1 MPKIIVL
8 YILKQVTKTIFFTF
22 LILFGILFFNE
33 SIQFLEKA
41 SRGDLY
47 PSLLIPVLFYS
58 LPATLEVSI
67 PISVFLGILISIFN
81 LNKTNELSF
90 IYQLGMGQKNLTLI
104 TLIPVI
110 FCSIFVFF
118 NSFYFVPQSNEN
130 LSFLSDS
137 QSFSDK
143 FKLMGEGKINT
154 FPDLGGIIFA
164 KEASDRGFKDVFANF
179 SSENSDLILNSKE
192 VLGSSQDEKLNK
204 LTFER
209 GNLVIPSQ
217 SGTIDLEFE
226 ELFFLFNKK
235 QKLAEKNIERMSL
248 SLLIQEDIN
257 EDFYTEFLKRLSLS
271 LMLIISSLLAIP
283 LSLRMA
289 KKGRFTMILSG
300 LVIFLTYYGLVQG
313 QKALVLE
320 SSFSSFQVFSFLHF
334 IFVTIWLLLYGLE
347 QYRFELVNFIIARN
361 SKNFFIQAF
370 FLTALVFFLLNIL
383 YFKCK
388 NRHIYLISYSY
399 TCLYI

>member
-67 PISVFLGILISIFN
+67 PISVFLGILISIYN

-90 IYQLGMGQKNLTLI
+90 IYQLGMGQKNLTLV

-110 FCSIFVFF
+110 FCSFFVFF

-130 LSFLSDS
+130 LSFLSES

-143 FKLMGEGKINT
+143 FKLMGEGKINA

-179 SSENSDLILNSKE
+179 NSENSDLILNSKE

-204 LTFER
+204 LTFES

-235 QKLAEKNIERMSL
+235 QKLAEKNIEKMSL
-248 SLLIQEDIN
+248 SLLIQEDKN
-257 EDFYTEFLKRLSLS
+257 EDFYAEFLKRISLS

-313 QKALVLE
+313 QKALALE
-320 SSFSSFQVFSFLHF
+320 GSFSSFQIFSVLHF

-370 FLTALVFFLLNIL
+370 LLTALVFFLLNIL
-383 YFKCK
+383 YF
-388 NRHIYLISYSY
+388 NF
-399 TCLYI
+399 

>member
-67 PISVFLGILISIFN
+67 PISVFLGILISIYN

-90 IYQLGMGQKNLTLI
+90 IYQLGMGQKNLTLV

-110 FCSIFVFF
+110 FCSFFVFF

-143 FKLMGEGKINT
+143 FKLMGEGKINA

-179 SSENSDLILNSKE
+179 NSENSDLILNSKE

-204 LTFER
+204 LTFES

-235 QKLAEKNIERMSL
+235 QKLAEKNIEKMSL
-248 SLLIQEDIN
+248 SLLIQEDKN
-257 EDFYTEFLKRLSLS
+257 EDFYAEFLKRLSLS

-320 SSFSSFQVFSFLHF
+320 SSFSSFQIFSVLHF

-370 FLTALVFFLLNIL
+370 LLTALVFFLLNIL
-383 YFKCK
+383 YF
-388 NRHIYLISYSY
+388 NF
-399 TCLYI
+399 

>member
-47 PSLLIPVLFYS
+47 PSLLIPVLFFS
-58 LPATLEVSI
+58 LPAILEVSI
-67 PISVFLGILISIFN
+67 PISVFLGILISIYN

-90 IYQLGMGQKNLTLI
+90 IYQLGMGQKNLTLV

-110 FCSIFVFF
+110 FCSLFVFF
-118 NSFYFVPQSNEN
+118 NSFYFVPKSNEN

-179 SSENSDLILNSKE
+179 NSENSDLILNSKE

-204 LTFER
+204 LTFES
-209 GNLVIPSQ
+209 GNLLIPSQ
-217 SGTIDLEFE
+217 GGTIDLEFE

-235 QKLAEKNIERMSL
+235 QKLAEKNMEKMSL
-248 SLLIQEDIN
+248 SLLIQEDKN
-257 EDFYTEFLKRLSLS
+257 EDFYREFLKRLSLS
-271 LMLIISSLLAIP
+271 LMLIISSLVAIP

-289 KKGRFTMILSG
+289 NKGRFTMILSG

-313 QKALVLE
+313 QKVLVLE
-320 SSFSSFQVFSFLHF
+320 SSFSSLQVFSVLHF

-347 QYRFELVNFIIARN
+347 KYRFELVNFIIVRN
-361 SKNFFIQAF
+361 SKNFFFQAF

-383 YFKCK
+383 YF
-388 NRHIYLISYSY
+388 NF
-399 TCLYI
+399 

>member
-58 LPATLEVSI
+58 LPAILEVSI
-67 PISVFLGILISIFN
+67 PISVFLGILISIYN

-90 IYQLGMGQKNLTLI
+90 IYQLGMGQKNLTLV

-110 FCSIFVFF
+110 FCSFFVFF

-164 KEASDRGFKDVFANF
+164 KEASERGFKDVFANF
-179 SSENSDLILNSKE
+179 NSENSDLILNSKE

-204 LTFER
+204 LTFES

-235 QKLAEKNIERMSL
+235 QKLAEKNMEKMSL
-248 SLLIQEDIN
+248 SVLIQEDKD

-271 LMLIISSLLAIP
+271 LMLIISSLVAIP

-313 QKALVLE
+313 QKVLVSE
-320 SSFSSFQVFSFLHF
+320 SSFSSFQVFSVLHF

-347 QYRFELVNFIIARN
+347 QYRFELVNFIIVRN

-383 YFKCK
+383 YF
-388 NRHIYLISYSY
+388 NF
-399 TCLYI
+399 

>member
-67 PISVFLGILISIFN
+67 PISVFLGILISIYN

-90 IYQLGMGQKNLTLI
+90 IYQLGMGQKNLTLV

-110 FCSIFVFF
+110 FCSLFVFF
-118 NSFYFVPQSNEN
+118 NSFYFVPKSNEN

-154 FPDLGGIIFA
+154 FSDLGGIIFA

-179 SSENSDLILNSKE
+179 NSENSDLILNSKE

-204 LTFER
+204 LTFES

-235 QKLAEKNIERMSL
+235 QKLAEKNMEKMSL
-248 SLLIQEDIN
+248 SLLIQEDKN

-271 LMLIISSLLAIP
+271 LMLIISSLVAIP

-313 QKALVLE
+313 QKVLVLE
-320 SSFSSFQVFSFLHF
+320 SSFSSFQVFSVLHF

-361 SKNFFIQAF
+361 SKNFFVQAF

-383 YFKCK
+383 YF
-388 NRHIYLISYSY
+388 NF
-399 TCLYI
+399 

>member
-67 PISVFLGILISIFN
+67 PISVFLGILISIYN

-90 IYQLGMGQKNLTLI
+90 IYQLGMGQKNLTLV

-110 FCSIFVFF
+110 FCSFFVFF

-179 SSENSDLILNSKE
+179 NSENSDLILNSKE

-235 QKLAEKNIERMSL
+235 QKLAEKNIEKMSL
-248 SLLIQEDIN
+248 SLLIQEDKN

-271 LMLIISSLLAIP
+271 LMLIISSLVAIP

-313 QKALVLE
+313 QKVLVLE
-320 SSFSSFQVFSFLHF
+320 SSFSSFQVFSVLHF

-347 QYRFELVNFIIARN
+347 QYRFELVNFIIVRN

-383 YFKCK
+383 YF
-388 NRHIYLISYSY
+388 NF
-399 TCLYI
+399 

>member
-67 PISVFLGILISIFN
+67 PISVFLGILISIYN

-90 IYQLGMGQKNLTLI
+90 IYQLGMGQKNLTLV

-110 FCSIFVFF
+110 FCSFFVFF

-179 SSENSDLILNSKE
+179 NSENSDLILNSKE

-204 LTFER
+204 LTFES
-209 GNLVIPSQ
+209 GNLLIPSQ
-217 SGTIDLEFE
+217 GGTIDLEFE

-235 QKLAEKNIERMSL
+235 QKLAEKNIEKMSL
-248 SLLIQEDIN
+248 SLLIQEDKN
-257 EDFYTEFLKRLSLS
+257 EDFYTEFFKRLSLS
-271 LMLIISSLLAIP
+271 LMLIISSLVAIP

-313 QKALVLE
+313 QKVLVLE
-320 SSFSSFQVFSFLHF
+320 SSFSSFQVFSVLHF

-383 YFKCK
+383 YF
-388 NRHIYLISYSY
+388 NF
-399 TCLYI
+399 

>member
-67 PISVFLGILISIFN
+67 PISVFLGILISIYN

-90 IYQLGMGQKNLTLI
+90 IYQLGMGQKNLTLV

-110 FCSIFVFF
+110 FCSFFVFF

-143 FKLMGEGKINT
+143 FKLMGEGKINA

-179 SSENSDLILNSKE
+179 NSENSDLILNSKE

-204 LTFER
+204 LTFES

-235 QKLAEKNIERMSL
+235 QKLAEKNIEKMSL
-248 SLLIQEDIN
+248 SLLIQEDKN
-257 EDFYTEFLKRLSLS
+257 EDFYPEFLKRLSLS

-320 SSFSSFQVFSFLHF
+320 SSFSSFQIFSFLHF

-361 SKNFFIQAF
+361 SKNFFIQTF

-383 YFKCK
+383 YF
-388 NRHIYLISYSY
+388 NF
-399 TCLYI
+399 

>member
-47 PSLLIPVLFYS
+47 PSLLIPVLFFS
-58 LPATLEVSI
+58 LPAILEVSI
-67 PISVFLGILISIFN
+67 PISVFLGILISIYN

-90 IYQLGMGQKNLTLI
+90 IYQLGMGQKNLTLV

-110 FCSIFVFF
+110 FCSLFVFF
-118 NSFYFVPQSNEN
+118 NSFYFVPKSNEN

-179 SSENSDLILNSKE
+179 NSENSDLILNSKE

-204 LTFER
+204 LTFES
-209 GNLVIPSQ
+209 GNLLIPSQ
-217 SGTIDLEFE
+217 GGTIDLEFE

-235 QKLAEKNIERMSL
+235 QKLAEKNIEKMSL
-248 SLLIQEDIN
+248 SLLIQEDKN

-320 SSFSSFQVFSFLHF
+320 SSFSSFQVFSVLHF
-334 IFVTIWLLLYGLE
+334 IFVAIWLLLYGLE

-383 YFKCK
+383 YFKF
-388 NRHIYLISYSY
+388 
-399 TCLYI
+399 

>member
-47 PSLLIPVLFYS
+47 PSLLIPVLFFS
-58 LPATLEVSI
+58 LPAILEVSI
-67 PISVFLGILISIFN
+67 PISVFLGILISIYN

-90 IYQLGMGQKNLTLI
+90 IYQLGMGQKNLTLV

-110 FCSIFVFF
+110 FCSFFVFF

-179 SSENSDLILNSKE
+179 NSENSDLILNSKE

-204 LTFER
+204 LTFES

-235 QKLAEKNIERMSL
+235 QKLAEKNIEKMSL
-248 SLLIQEDIN
+248 SLLIQEDKN

-313 QKALVLE
+313 QKVLVLE
-320 SSFSSFQVFSFLHF
+320 SSFSSFQVFSVLHF

-383 YFKCK
+383 YF
-388 NRHIYLISYSY
+388 NF
-399 TCLYI
+399 

>member
-67 PISVFLGILISIFN
+67 PISVFLGILISIYN

-90 IYQLGMGQKNLTLI
+90 IYQLGMGQKNLTLV

-110 FCSIFVFF
+110 FCSFFVFF

-179 SSENSDLILNSKE
+179 NSENSDLILNSKE

-235 QKLAEKNIERMSL
+235 QKLAEKNIEKMSL
-248 SLLIQEDIN
+248 SLLIQEDKN
-257 EDFYTEFLKRLSLS
+257 EDFYTEFFKRLSLS
-271 LMLIISSLLAIP
+271 LMLIISSLVAIP

-313 QKALVLE
+313 QKVLVLE
-320 SSFSSFQVFSFLHF
+320 SSFSSFQVFSVLHF

-347 QYRFELVNFIIARN
+347 QYRFELVNFIIVRN
-361 SKNFFIQAF
+361 SKNFFTQAF

-383 YFKCK
+383 YF
-388 NRHIYLISYSY
+388 NF
-399 TCLYI
+399 

>member
-90 IYQLGMGQKNLTLI
+90 IYQLGMGQKSLTLV
-104 TLIPVI
+104 TLIPII
-110 FCSIFVFF
+110 FCSFFVFF

-179 SSENSDLILNSKE
+179 NSENSDLILNSKE

-235 QKLAEKNIERMSL
+235 QKLAEKNIEKMSL
-248 SLLIQEDIN
+248 SLLIQEDKN

-320 SSFSSFQVFSFLHF
+320 SSFSSFQVFSVLHL

-383 YFKCK
+383 YF
-388 NRHIYLISYSY
+388 NF
-399 TCLYI
+399 

>member
-41 SRGDLY
+41 ARGDLY
-47 PSLLIPVLFYS
+47 PSLLIPVLFFS
-58 LPATLEVSI
+58 LPAILEVSV
-67 PISVFLGILISIFN
+67 PISVFLGILISIYN

-90 IYQLGMGQKNLTLI
+90 IYQLGMGQKNLTFI

-110 FCSIFVFF
+110 FCSFFIFF

-179 SSENSDLILNSKE
+179 NSENSDLILNSKE

-204 LTFER
+204 LTFES

-235 QKLAEKNIERMSL
+235 QKLAEKNIEKMSL
-248 SLLIQEDIN
+248 SLLIQEDKN

-271 LMLIISSLLAIP
+271 LMLIISSLVAIP

-313 QKALVLE
+313 QKVLVLE
-320 SSFSSFQVFSFLHF
+320 SSFSSFQVFSVLHF

-383 YFKCK
+383 YF
-388 NRHIYLISYSY
+388 NF
-399 TCLYI
+399 

>member
-67 PISVFLGILISIFN
+67 PISVFLGILISIYN

-90 IYQLGMGQKNLTLI
+90 IYQLGMGQKNLTLV

-110 FCSIFVFF
+110 FCSFFVFF

-143 FKLMGEGKINT
+143 FKLMGEGKINA

-179 SSENSDLILNSKE
+179 NSENSDLILNSKE

-204 LTFER
+204 LTFES

-226 ELFFLFNKK
+226 ELSFLFNKK
-235 QKLAEKNIERMSL
+235 QKLAEKNIEKMSL
-248 SLLIQEDIN
+248 SLLIQEDKN
-257 EDFYTEFLKRLSLS
+257 EDFYAEFLKRLSLS

-320 SSFSSFQVFSFLHF
+320 GSFSSFQIFSVLHF

-383 YFKCK
+383 YF
-388 NRHIYLISYSY
+388 NF
-399 TCLYI
+399 

>member
-58 LPATLEVSI
+58 LPAILEVSI
-67 PISVFLGILISIFN
+67 PISVFLGILISIYN

-90 IYQLGMGQKNLTLI
+90 IYQLGMGQKNLTLV

-110 FCSIFVFF
+110 FCSFFVFF

-143 FKLMGEGKINT
+143 FKLMGEGKINA

-179 SSENSDLILNSKE
+179 NSENSDLILNSKE

-204 LTFER
+204 LTFES

-235 QKLAEKNIERMSL
+235 QKLAEKNIEKMSL
-248 SLLIQEDIN
+248 SLLIQEDKN
-257 EDFYTEFLKRLSLS
+257 EDFYAEFLKRFSLS

-320 SSFSSFQVFSFLHF
+320 SSFSSFQVFSVLHF
-334 IFVTIWLLLYGLE
+334 IFVAIWLLLYGLE

-370 FLTALVFFLLNIL
+370 LLTALVFFLLNIL
-383 YFKCK
+383 YF
-388 NRHIYLISYSY
+388 NF
-399 TCLYI
+399 

>member
-47 PSLLIPVLFYS
+47 PSLLIPVLFFS
-58 LPATLEVSI
+58 LPAILEVSI
-67 PISVFLGILISIFN
+67 PISVFLGILISIYN

-90 IYQLGMGQKNLTLI
+90 IYQLGMGQKNLTLV

-110 FCSIFVFF
+110 FCSLFVFF
-118 NSFYFVPQSNEN
+118 NSFYFVPKSNEN

-179 SSENSDLILNSKE
+179 NSENSDLILNSKE

-204 LTFER
+204 LTFES

-235 QKLAEKNIERMSL
+235 QKLAEKNMEKMSL
-248 SLLIQEDIN
+248 SLLIQEDKN
-257 EDFYTEFLKRLSLS
+257 EDFYREFFKRLSLS
-271 LMLIISSLLAIP
+271 LMLIISSLVAIP

-313 QKALVLE
+313 QKVLVLE
-320 SSFSSFQVFSFLHF
+320 SSFSSLQVFSVLHF

-361 SKNFFIQAF
+361 SKNFFVQAF

-383 YFKCK
+383 YF
-388 NRHIYLISYSY
+388 NF
-399 TCLYI
+399 

>member
-67 PISVFLGILISIFN
+67 PISVFLGILISIYN

-90 IYQLGMGQKNLTLI
+90 IYQLGMGQKNLTLV

-110 FCSIFVFF
+110 FCSFFVFF

-130 LSFLSDS
+130 LSFLSES

-143 FKLMGEGKINT
+143 FKLMGEGKINA

-179 SSENSDLILNSKE
+179 NSENSDLILNSKE

-204 LTFER
+204 LTFES

-235 QKLAEKNIERMSL
+235 QKLAEKNIEKMSL
-248 SLLIQEDIN
+248 SLLIQEDKN
-257 EDFYTEFLKRLSLS
+257 EDFYAEFLKRLSLS

-320 SSFSSFQVFSFLHF
+320 SSFSSFQIFSVLHF

-370 FLTALVFFLLNIL
+370 FLAALVFFLLNIL
-383 YFKCK
+383 YF
-388 NRHIYLISYSY
+388 NF
-399 TCLYI
+399 

>member
-47 PSLLIPVLFYS
+47 PSLLIPVLFFS
-58 LPATLEVSI
+58 LPAILEVSI
-67 PISVFLGILISIFN
+67 PISVFLGILISIYN

-90 IYQLGMGQKNLTLI
+90 IYQLGMGQKNLTLV

-110 FCSIFVFF
+110 FCSFFVFF

-179 SSENSDLILNSKE
+179 NSENSDLILNSKE

-204 LTFER
+204 LTFES

-235 QKLAEKNIERMSL
+235 QKLAEKNMEKMSL
-248 SLLIQEDIN
+248 SLLIQEDKN
-257 EDFYTEFLKRLSLS
+257 EDFYREFLKRLSLS

-313 QKALVLE
+313 QKVLVLE
-320 SSFSSFQVFSFLHF
+320 SSFSSFQVFSVLHF

-383 YFKCK
+383 YF
-388 NRHIYLISYSY
+388 NF
-399 TCLYI
+399 

>member
-67 PISVFLGILISIFN
+67 PISVFLGILISIYN

-90 IYQLGMGQKNLTLI
+90 IYQLGMGQKNLTLV

-110 FCSIFVFF
+110 FCSFFVFF

-143 FKLMGEGKINT
+143 FKLMGEGKINA

-179 SSENSDLILNSKE
+179 NSENSDLILNSKE

-204 LTFER
+204 LTFES

-235 QKLAEKNIERMSL
+235 QKLAEKNIEKMSL
-248 SLLIQEDIN
+248 SLLIQEDKN
-257 EDFYTEFLKRLSLS
+257 EDFYAEFLKRLSLS

-320 SSFSSFQVFSFLHF
+320 SSFSSFQIFSVLHF

-370 FLTALVFFLLNIL
+370 FLTALVFFLINIL
-383 YFKCK
+383 YF
-388 NRHIYLISYSY
+388 NF
-399 TCLYI
+399 

>member
-58 LPATLEVSI
+58 LPAILEVSI
-67 PISVFLGILISIFN
+67 PISVFLGILISIYN

-90 IYQLGMGQKNLTLI
+90 IYQLGMGQKNLTLV

-110 FCSIFVFF
+110 FCSFFVFF

-143 FKLMGEGKINT
+143 FKLMGEGKINA

-179 SSENSDLILNSKE
+179 NSENSDLILNSKE

-204 LTFER
+204 LTFES

-217 SGTIDLEFE
+217 NGTIDLEFE

-235 QKLAEKNIERMSL
+235 QKLAEKNIEKMSL
-248 SLLIQEDIN
+248 SLLIQEDKN
-257 EDFYTEFLKRLSLS
+257 EDFYAEFLKRLSLS

-289 KKGRFTMILSG
+289 KKWRFTMILSG

-320 SSFSSFQVFSFLHF
+320 SSFSSFQIFSVLHF

-370 FLTALVFFLLNIL
+370 FLTALVFFLINIL
-383 YFKCK
+383 YF
-388 NRHIYLISYSY
+388 NF
-399 TCLYI
+399 

>member
-67 PISVFLGILISIFN
+67 PISVFLGILISIYN

-90 IYQLGMGQKNLTLI
+90 IYQLGMGQKNLTLV

-110 FCSIFVFF
+110 FCSFFVFF

-143 FKLMGEGKINT
+143 FKLMGEGKINA

-179 SSENSDLILNSKE
+179 NSENSDLILNSKE

-204 LTFER
+204 LTFES

-235 QKLAEKNIERMSL
+235 QKLAEKNIEKMSL
-248 SLLIQEDIN
+248 SLLIQEDKN
-257 EDFYTEFLKRLSLS
+257 EDFYTEFFKRLSLS
-271 LMLIISSLLAIP
+271 LMLIISSLVAIP

-313 QKALVLE
+313 QKVLVLE
-320 SSFSSFQVFSFLHF
+320 SSFSSFQVFSVLHF

-347 QYRFELVNFIIARN
+347 QYRFELVNFIIVRN

-383 YFKCK
+383 YF
-388 NRHIYLISYSY
+388 NF
-399 TCLYI
+399 

>member
-179 SSENSDLILNSKE
+179 NSENSDLILNSKE
-192 VLGSSQDEKLNK
+192 VLGSSQDERLNK

-235 QKLAEKNIERMSL
+235 QKLAEKNIEKMSL

-283 LSLRMA
+283 LSLRMS

-383 YFKCK
+383 YF
-388 NRHIYLISYSY
+388 NF
-399 TCLYI
+399 

>member
-58 LPATLEVSI
+58 LPAILEVSI
-67 PISVFLGILISIFN
+67 PISVFLGILISIYN

-90 IYQLGMGQKNLTLI
+90 IYQLGMGQKNLTLV

-110 FCSIFVFF
+110 FCSFFIFF

-179 SSENSDLILNSKE
+179 NSENSDLILNSKE

-204 LTFER
+204 LTFES

-235 QKLAEKNIERMSL
+235 QKLAEKNIEKMSL
-248 SLLIQEDIN
+248 SLLIQEDKN
-257 EDFYTEFLKRLSLS
+257 EDFYTEFFKRLSLS
-271 LMLIISSLLAIP
+271 LMLIISSLVAIP

-313 QKALVLE
+313 QKVLVLE
-320 SSFSSFQVFSFLHF
+320 SSFSSFQVFSVLHF

-383 YFKCK
+383 YF
-388 NRHIYLISYSY
+388 NF
-399 TCLYI
+399 

>member
-110 FCSIFVFF
+110 FCSFFVFF

-283 LSLRMA
+283 LSLRMS

-383 YFKCK
+383 YF
-388 NRHIYLISYSY
+388 NF
-399 TCLYI
+399 

>member
-67 PISVFLGILISIFN
+67 PISVFLGILISIYN

-90 IYQLGMGQKNLTLI
+90 IYQLGIGQKNLTLV

-110 FCSIFVFF
+110 FCSFFVFF

-143 FKLMGEGKINT
+143 FKLMGEGKINV

-179 SSENSDLILNSKE
+179 NSENSDLILNSKE

-204 LTFER
+204 LTFES

-235 QKLAEKNIERMSL
+235 QKLAEKNIEKMSL
-248 SLLIQEDIN
+248 SLLIQEDKN
-257 EDFYTEFLKRLSLS
+257 EDFYAEFLKRLSLS

-320 SSFSSFQVFSFLHF
+320 SSFSSFQIFSVLHF

-370 FLTALVFFLLNIL
+370 LLTALVFFLLNIL
-383 YFKCK
+383 YF
-388 NRHIYLISYSY
+388 NF
-399 TCLYI
+399 

>member
-67 PISVFLGILISIFN
+67 PISVFLGILISIYN

-90 IYQLGMGQKNLTLI
+90 IYQLGMGQKNLTLV

-110 FCSIFVFF
+110 FCSFFVFF

-143 FKLMGEGKINT
+143 FKLMGEGKINA

-179 SSENSDLILNSKE
+179 NSENSDLILNSKE

-204 LTFER
+204 LTFES

-235 QKLAEKNIERMSL
+235 QKLAEKNIEKMSL
-248 SLLIQEDIN
+248 SLLIQEDKN
-257 EDFYTEFLKRLSLS
+257 EDFYAEFLKRLSLS

-320 SSFSSFQVFSFLHF
+320 SSFSSFQVFSVLHF

-347 QYRFELVNFIIARN
+347 QYRFELVNFITARN
-361 SKNFFIQAF
+361 SNNFFIQAF

-383 YFKCK
+383 YF
-388 NRHIYLISYSY
+388 YF
-399 TCLYI
+399 